1 MKRFAFLLILIF
13 LSQSCKGQKSNS
25 PKSLEL
31 KLESYINQ
39 QIEKEKIPSL
49 AVGLVKNGEIII
61 AEGFGYAD
69 IKARTDANEHTIYQL
84 GSVSKMFTGHVLAK
98 LIQEKEI
105 SLEDKVS
112 NFFPKHIAFPLSPT
126 GQSPRIKDIATHSSE
141 FPRYPHNLERI
152 DPHPIKAYSKSL
164 MYEAIAQI
172 SIDTLIGSRYNY
184 SNFGYGV
191 LGTAMENHSE
201 KSLAELMDEII
212 FAPYGMQSSSLVLTA
227 SVKEKLATPYLAV
240 SPYEETAPWNMESL
254 AAAGNVFS
262 SIADLNTFMI
272 ELLSKR
278 ELNQLQ
284 QAEYFKINDAWSY
297 GLGCFIV
304 ESRTR
309 KTKVIYHGGDIDGYA
324 SSLSL
329 YPEHK
334 LGIVILTNWGEGQ
347 VIGEAFDGIYEIIL
361 DHYLGP
367 VQKN

>member
-1 MKRFAFLLILIF
+1 MKRLLFILFLIF
-13 LSQSCKGQKSNS
+13 LSQSCSGQKSNS

-31 KLESYINQ
+31 ALESFINQ
-39 QIEKEKIPSL
+39 QIQKHKIPSL
-49 AVGLVKNGEIII
+49 AVGIVKNGEIII
-61 AEGFGYAD
+61 AEGFGYANVE
-69 IKARTDANEHTIYQL
+69 KRTLANEHTIYQL

-98 LIQEKEI
+98 LIQENEI

-112 NFFPKHIAFPLSPT
+112 KFFPERINFPLSPT
-126 GQSPRIKDIATHSSE
+126 GQSPKIKDIATHSSE
-141 FPRYPHNLERI
+141 FPRYPHNLERT
-152 DPHPIKAYSKSL
+152 DPHPIKAYSKVQ
-164 MYEAIAQI
+164 MYEAIEHI
-172 SIDTLIGSRYNY
+172 SIDTLIGSRYHY

-191 LGTAMENHSE
+191 LGTAMANHTK

-212 FAPYGMQSSSLVLTA
+212 FVPYDMKSSSLVLTA
-227 SVKEKLATPYLAV
+227 SVREKLASPYLAV
-240 SPYEETAPWNMESL
+240 EPYEETAPWNMESL

-262 SIADLNTFMI
+262 SITDLNTFMI
-272 ELLSKR
+272 ELLSKH

-284 QAEYFKINDAWSY
+284 QTEYFKINDAWSY

-304 ESRTR
+304 ESRKR

-367 VQKN
+367 VQEN